1 MSEEM
6 IKIGEERLAKS
17 RRISAS
23 LEQTTEMLLKETEE
37 RLKKVRR

>member
-1 MSEEM
+1 M

-23 LEQTTEMLLKETEE
+23 QQQTTEMLLKKTAE
-37 RLKKVRR
+37 RLKEVKK